1 MNKKLII
8 FLLCY
13 IFIIIFKYF
22 ISDYTV
28 NYKLN
33 NYEVSIKYSDKRY
46 YVEINKDYK
55 YNFDIYKKRNLNRKI
70 ISDIKVIN
78 DDDFECIVPIID
90 GLNTNPLCYKENEYI
105 DFNLIESEKLDEY
118 KNKIVNDTNDN
129 EFKYYNSLDNTEYMA
144 LWNYK
149 GYVVMNGNSYDIVKL
164 FDKDRYDNNLAYQI
178 DETIYMP
185 NYNQEHEYS
194 ELIKFNIKTLKYEKI
209 SIDNNIDYDSYVVGH
224 IKKKLYIFDNKHS
237 ILYEI
242 NLKDGES
249 KIIGSNEIGF
259 VKYKN
264 KEFVSCSKSEYK
276 NDKIKYNKFV
286 SIYKYKNNNGLY
298 KTIKDNE
305 GIIQKISND
314 EVIILGEYDNVLY
327 YLLKNKVY
335 KYVPMKNIKQVLFEN
350 ELEFNNTNMIFVYNE

>member
-33 NYEVSIKYSDKRY
+33 NYEVSIKYRDKRY

-78 DDDFECIVPIID
+78 DDNFECIVPIID
-90 GLNTNPLCYKENEYI
+90 GLNTYPLCYKENEYI

-149 GYVVMNGNSYDIVKL
+149 GYVVNI
-164 FDKDRYDNNLAYQI
+164 
-178 DETIYMP
+178 
-185 NYNQEHEYS
+185 
-194 ELIKFNIKTLKYEKI
+194 IK
-209 SIDNNIDYDSYVVGH
+209 
-224 IKKKLYIFDNKHS
+224 
-237 ILYEI
+237 
-242 NLKDGES
+242 
-249 KIIGSNEIGF
+249 
-259 VKYKN
+259 
-264 KEFVSCSKSEYK
+264 
-276 NDKIKYNKFV
+276 V
-286 SIYKYKNNNGLY
+286 SIK
-298 KTIKDNE
+298 
-305 GIIQKISND
+305 
-314 EVIILGEYDNVLY
+314 
-327 YLLKNKVY
+327 
-335 KYVPMKNIKQVLFEN
+335 
-350 ELEFNNTNMIFVYNE
+350 